1 METLNGAYK
10 DSLTNMSEKERTD
23 NQLRNLEDQ
32 VAILK
37 EAVQRIYQDGWN
49 DAMDK
54 AAFHMETQF
63 ESAFGKD
70 TLSSVAIYIKGLK
83 K

>member
-1 METLNGAYK
+1 MGALNGAYK
-10 DSLTNMSEKERTD
+10 DSLTNMSEKERTE

-49 DAMDK
+49 DALDK
-54 AAFHMETQF
+54 AAFHTETQF
-63 ESAFGKD
+63 VSSFGKD

>member
-10 DSLTNMSEKERTD
+10 DSLTNMSEKERTE
-23 NQLRNLEDQ
+23 NQLRNLEEQ

-54 AAFHMETQF
+54 AAFRMETEF

>member
-1 METLNGAYK
+1 MEALNGAYK
-10 DSLTNMSEKERTD
+10 DSLTNMSEKERTE

-37 EAVQRIYQDGWN
+37 EAVQRIHQDGWN
-49 DAMDK
+49 DALDK
-54 AAFHMETQF
+54 AAFHIETQF
-63 ESAFGKD
+63 VSAFGKD
-70 TLSSVAIYIKGLK
+70 TLSSVAIYIRTLK